1 MKYETN
7 LYLIIFLLSLIWS
20 AFQPLLILF
29 IFIFLRFLKIKTNK
43 KNFFSFIIILFLI
56 FLPFIKNKIVFN
68 SFTVGSWAGHQL
80 STTFLD
86 WKTTCDLPDP
96 TKIYSEESIYN
107 LRMYEKIY
115 ERKFSH
121 PSLVGEKSKYNYV
134 GIIYKSQK
142 CLAETIKR
150 ILQNPREYMLGRL
163 NAFLASHGKFAFDFA
178 HPKPLGWDKYYQ
190 YLENIYKNPNYKL
203 TRQALIFAYMIS
215 VYLFFIYLIFLSKEN
230 SELKKSYLIILTIY
244 SYILVVSHL
253 ATGHEQSRMM
263 YSGIIIHILFF

>member
-1 MKYETN
+1 M
-7 LYLIIFLLSLIWS
+7 
-20 AFQPLLILF
+20 
-29 IFIFLRFLKIKTNK
+29 
-43 KNFFSFIIILFLI
+43 
-56 FLPFIKNKIVFN
+56 
-68 SFTVGSWAGHQL
+68 
-80 STTFLD
+80 
-86 WKTTCDLPDP
+86 
-96 TKIYSEESIYN
+96 
-107 LRMYEKIY
+107 
-115 ERKFSH
+115 
-121 PSLVGEKSKYNYV
+121 
-134 GIIYKSQK
+134 
-142 CLAETIKR
+142 
-150 ILQNPREYMLGRL
+150 

-263 YSGIIIHILFF
+263 YSGIIIHILFFLNIIRKLFYEKKN